1 MQTQFLISQEIKP
14 LVIITDLTN
23 YYEIL
28 MRKTYIFNNGNKSA
42 LHNHDNSIMSGII
55 GCTQVKI
62 WQN

>member
-14 LVIITDLTN
+14 RLIITDLTN

-28 MRKTYIFNNGNKSA
+28 TRKTYIFNNGNKSS
-42 LHNHDNSIMSGII
+42 LHNLEDSIMPAIT

>member
-1 MQTQFLISQEIKP
+1 
-14 LVIITDLTN
+14 
-23 YYEIL
+23 

-42 LHNHDNSIMSGII
+42 LHNLEDFIMPAIT